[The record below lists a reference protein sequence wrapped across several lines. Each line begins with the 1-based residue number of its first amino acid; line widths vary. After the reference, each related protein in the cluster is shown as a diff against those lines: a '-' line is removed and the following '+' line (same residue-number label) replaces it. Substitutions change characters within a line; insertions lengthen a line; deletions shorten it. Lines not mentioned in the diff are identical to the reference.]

1 MIAIPLFP
9 LHTVTKSLLPPP
21 IRTVRLAKSLHHALQ
36 LQTVCPS
43 LLIGLPSYI
52 RSQDLEH
59 YTSHMQMDSVCAVG
73 SLRYPLRSFD
83 IIHET
88 RCSKLLIEHIL
99 LSFDAEKRLIAHEE
113 VIVLR

>member
-1 MIAIPLFP
+1 MIAIPLLP
-9 LHTVTKSLLPPP
+9 LHTFTKSLLPPP
-21 IRTVRLAKSLHHALQ
+21 VRTVRLAKSLHHVLH
-36 LQTVCPS
+36 LQTTCPS

-52 RSQDLEH
+52 RSQDLEQ
-59 YTSHMQMDSVCAVG
+59 YTSHLQMNSVCAVG

-88 RCSKLLIEHIL
+88 ACSKLLIEHIL
-99 LSFDAEKRLIAHEE
+99 LTFDAEKRLIAHEE